1 MDAINIIL
9 EFDSPDREL
18 INQDI
23 YSEERG
29 CVDFNILIPCPQEL
43 NSLISGSSEDAAI
56 KLVKRHAKR
65 FELESPTLKKDVEAF
80 LKNYGRNDYFLS
92 DERLT
97 EKTLESI
104 KNSIIA
110 YQKYGYANWKDFS
123 NEKWGVSRN
132 AFEYANGKKKRTGNG
147 GFYFVT
153 GWCIPTKWLLALS
166 EKWRG
171 VTFEVYCRMEFSE
184 RNGYVTQYNFL
195 NGEYQKLPDIKKKF

>member
-65 FELESPTLKKDVEAF
+65 FDLETPTLKKDVEAF
-80 LKNYGRNDYFLS
+80 
-92 DERLT
+92 
-97 EKTLESI
+97 
-104 KNSIIA
+104 
-110 YQKYGYANWKDFS
+110 
-123 NEKWGVSRN
+123 
-132 AFEYANGKKKRTGNG
+132 
-147 GFYFVT
+147 
-153 GWCIPTKWLLALS
+153 
-166 EKWRG
+166 
-171 VTFEVYCRMEFSE
+171 
-184 RNGYVTQYNFL
+184 
-195 NGEYQKLPDIKKKF
+195 